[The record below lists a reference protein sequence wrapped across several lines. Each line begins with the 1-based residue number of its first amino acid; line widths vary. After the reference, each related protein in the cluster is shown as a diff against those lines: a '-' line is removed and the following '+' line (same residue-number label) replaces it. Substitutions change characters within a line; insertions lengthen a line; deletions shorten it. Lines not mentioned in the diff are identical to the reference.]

1 VAVQG
6 ESAAIASDRISAPG
20 SLLAVQFHGA
30 GSRWQ
35 VQLDTGEIWSAW
47 VPESRTMN
55 ELAPGT
61 RVRLTWPRTAAVPLA
76 TNG

>member
-1 VAVQG
+1 
-6 ESAAIASDRISAPG
+6 
-20 SLLAVQFHGA
+20 LAVQFHGA

-47 VPESRTMN
+47 VPEPRPAS

-61 RVRLTWPRTAAVPLA
+61 RVRLSWPRSAAVPLA
-76 TNG
+76 APSNG